1 MNMYKIKDHPNLSF
15 KLINRV
21 TGWVT
26 FVIAS
31 MTYILTAESTA
42 SLWDCGEFITTSVG
56 LQVGHP
62 PGAPLFMIISRLFA
76 IFAPSADTQ
85 AYMINCMSAICSG
98 LTILFLF
105 WSITHLA
112 RKLIVKEGE
121 EMTMGQMFA
130 ILGASLIGSLTYTF
144 TDTFWFSAVE
154 GEVYA
159 MSSLFTAVVF
169 WAILKWENVAFE
181 RYANRWLIL
190 IAYLIGLSIGVH
202 LLNLLAIPA
211 IVFVYYFKKYTP
223 TVRGF
228 IKTGILSV
236 FILGVVNFGI
246 IPGVIKVAGWFELTF
261 VNGMGAPF
269 NTGVIIYVLLI
280 IGALV
285 WGIRYTLKKGMP
297 VWNTILTCFMVILIG
312 YSSYSMIVIRS
323 LSDPPIDEGSP
334 DNVFSLLSYIN
345 RDQYGDAPLLYGQYF
360 NAPQVGTK
368 EGEPIYYQNKET
380 GVYEK
385 IGNKTIYEYDK
396 RFCGFFPRMY
406 SDTRP
411 NFANQYQAWAGR
423 NNGPTYTVNG
433 ETITRPS
440 FGNNMRYFFNYQL
453 GHMYWR
459 YFMWNFSGRQ
469 NDIQRYGDIMHGNW
483 ITGIKFL
490 DELRLGNQ
498 DELPDNLKNEKANNK
513 YYMLPFLLGLLGM
526 FYQYRK
532 GKTGKQDFWVVMLLF
547 IMTGIAI
554 IVFLNQTPMEPRERD
569 YAYAGSFYAYAIWIG
584 LGVLSIWE
592 FLNKKIKNIDPRVSA
607 IAVTTVCLFAIPVN
621 MAAQNWD
628 DHNRHARY
636 ATTAHARNYLNSC
649 APNAILFTYGDNDT
663 FPLWYVQEVEGV
675 RRDVR
680 VVNLSLLSGSWY
692 IDQMK
697 RKAYES
703 SGVPISFT
711 HEQYRDGKRD
721 YVLIRDQFKEGNLK
735 DVMEFVASDLPQT
748 KLQGYIKEL
757 DFIPTRNV
765 ILPVDSAKVIANG
778 TVKPQDADQIVKD
791 LRLHLPMQGLT
802 KSQLMVLDILSTNN
816 WERPVYFGIGM
827 GSDAYMGLEK
837 YFQLEGAAYR
847 VVPIETKEAEF
858 YDYGRIDSDILY
870 DNIMNKFEWGNIK
883 DPKVNI
889 DFFHDQTI
897 AVMKYRN
904 TFLRLAQKLYDEGK
918 QAEAVA
924 VLDKSL
930 EEIPLYQVPADNSML
945 FYIPMY
951 YELGE
956 TEKANHLLN
965 ELATNNYQM
974 LKYANSLEPK
984 FANTPSIQQE
994 ERLSIEVIK
1003 QLLAFATQAG
1013 QKELAQELQDKVLRL
1028 YNPSHISPDKPL
1040 MKDTADKA
1048 GK

>member
-1 MNMYKIKDHPNLSF
+1 M
-15 KLINRV
+15 
-21 TGWVT
+21 
-26 FVIAS
+26 
-31 MTYILTAESTA
+31 
-42 SLWDCGEFITTSVG
+42 
-56 LQVGHP
+56 
-62 PGAPLFMIISRLFA
+62 
-76 IFAPSADTQ
+76 
-85 AYMINCMSAICSG
+85 
-98 LTILFLF
+98 
-105 WSITHLA
+105 
-112 RKLIVKEGE
+112 
-121 EMTMGQMFA
+121 
-130 ILGASLIGSLTYTF
+130 
-144 TDTFWFSAVE
+144 
-154 GEVYA
+154 
-159 MSSLFTAVVF
+159 
-169 WAILKWENVAFE
+169 
-181 RYANRWLIL
+181 
-190 IAYLIGLSIGVH
+190 
-202 LLNLLAIPA
+202 
-211 IVFVYYFKKYTP
+211 
-223 TVRGF
+223 
-228 IKTGILSV
+228 
-236 FILGVVNFGI
+236 
-246 IPGVIKVAGWFELTF
+246 
-261 VNGMGAPF
+261 
-269 NTGVIIYVLLI
+269 
-280 IGALV
+280 
-285 WGIRYTLKKGMP
+285 
-297 VWNTILTCFMVILIG
+297 
-312 YSSYSMIVIRS
+312 
-323 LSDPPIDEGSP
+323 
-334 DNVFSLLSYIN
+334 SYIN

-469 NDIQRYGDIMHGNW
+469 NDIQGYGDIMHGNW

-592 FLNKKIKNIDPRVSA
+592 FLNKKIKKIDPRVSA
-607 IAVTTVCLFAIPVN
+607 IAVTTACLFAIPVN